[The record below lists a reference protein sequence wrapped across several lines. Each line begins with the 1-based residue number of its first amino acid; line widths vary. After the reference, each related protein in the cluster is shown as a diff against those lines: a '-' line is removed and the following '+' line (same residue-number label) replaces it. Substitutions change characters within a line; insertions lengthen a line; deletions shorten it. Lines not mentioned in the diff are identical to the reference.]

1 MHFEPAKIE
10 SGYCLR
16 HFTLPH
22 GIALPTLIRLADQRA
37 GRSDLHAF
45 WDVERH
51 VVRGIFSKGRAGAVG
66 IPIVPGDGIVVASS
80 FVDNCLFSA
89 VSGGYGVFLAD
100 GEGLGENHGKIC
112 ILFLVFLNKEQFL
125 VILAGNAFNAKGWKK
140 AEWNYPKSVD
150 TGFKS
155 SHGLAG

>member
-1 MHFEPAKIE
+1 MSSL
-10 SGYCLR
+10 SG
-16 HFTLPH
+16 
-22 GIALPTLIRLADQRA
+22 LADQRA
-37 GRSDLHAF
+37 RRSNFHAF
-45 WDVERH
+45 GNVERH
-51 VVRGIFSKGRAGAVG
+51 VVRGVFSEGGAGAIR
-66 IPIVPGDGIVVASS
+66 IPIVPSNGIVVASS